1 MQYIVFSEARGKG
14 GLASLSSLSSLQS
27 LGSVGPISPS
37 NSKGLIPAKNL
48 VCRLNQS
55 TMTQDVAL
63 RDNIT
68 LEPCLKHQ
76 FGSNPLSTDTCP
88 TR

>member
-1 MQYIVFSEARGKG
+1 
-14 GLASLSSLSSLQS
+14 
-27 LGSVGPISPS
+27 
-37 NSKGLIPAKNL
+37 
-48 VCRLNQS
+48 
-55 TMTQDVAL
+55 MTQDVAL